1 MERHFQTLGIPP
13 DAGILEV
20 KRAYLRM
27 KNLYAEGS
35 LATYTL
41 LDDEERRGKLEA
53 IEEAYQA
60 LSHGLAQRS
69 VSPPLREEQE
79 GPGHLHLDPA
89 DSPGLF
95 LKRLRE
101 SQGLPRSEIASRTK
115 ISTTTIDCIEQERFD
130 HLPAPVYLRGFI
142 HEYARALGYP
152 DPAGLASRFLERF
165 RQQSSDT

>member
-1 MERHFQTLGIPP
+1 MERHFQTLGITP

-27 KNLYAEGS
+27 KNLYTEGS
-35 LATYTL
+35 LATYSL
-41 LDDEERRGKLEA
+41 FDDEERRDKLET

-60 LSHGLAQRS
+60 LSHPLSQRS
-69 VSPPLREEQE
+69 VSPLLRDEQE
-79 GPGHLHLDPA
+79 KTEHPPLDPT

-115 ISTTTIDCIEQERFD
+115 ISTTQIDCIEQERFS

-142 HEYARALGYP
+142 QEYARALGHP
-152 DPAGLASRFLERF
+152 DPAGLASRFLERY
-165 RQQSSDT
+165 RQQSSDI